1 MSAKRSAANA
11 AKPLA
16 SRSAA
21 KSTTRALAAG
31 AASRGASPAAKSG
44 AKPAAKVVTR
54 AGRERMNLLVDPE
67 LLAIAGAALGTKNK
81 SDAVNAALRN
91 AAENAAILRGID
103 AAIGTI
109 PDFPDVET

>member
-1 MSAKRSAANA
+1 MSAKRSATA
-11 AKPLA
+11 AKPRA
-16 SRSAA
+16 ARSAA
-21 KSTTRALAAG
+21 KSTTKALARA
-31 AASRGASPAAKSG
+31 AASRGGSPAAK
-44 AKPAAKVVTR
+44 PAAKSAGKVVTR

-67 LLAIAGAALGTKNK
+67 LLAVAGAALGTKNK

-103 AAIGTI
+103 AGIGTV

>member
-1 MSAKRSAANA
+1 MSAKRTAANA
-11 AKPLA
+11 AEPLA

-21 KSTTRALAAG
+21 NSTAKPLARGAG
-31 AASRGASPAAKSG
+31 SRGASPAATSTAKSG
-44 AKPAAKVVTR
+44 AKVVTR

-67 LLAIAGAALGTKNK
+67 LLAVAGAALGTKNK
-81 SDAVNAALRN
+81 SDAVNAALRH

-103 AAIGTI
+103 AAVGSI